1 MSLKYISE
9 TLEIVIKTFTAS
21 RNNVNNKE
29 IDKTK
34 NIQYDGVNL
43 QVYIII
49 IFNFILFMIRVLQT

>member
-29 IDKTK
+29 IDITK